1 MAPDAP
7 ERESEMQDTPPCRCP
22 EAEMPFGCLRFSVF
36 STVGGCMKTWLDRAR
51 GQATDIR
58 KISMNFVSC

>member
-1 MAPDAP
+1 MAMKKKVAK
-7 ERESEMQDTPPCRCP
+7 
-22 EAEMPFGCLRFSVF
+22 EAAAD
-36 STVGGCMKTWLDRAR
+36 CMKTWLDRAR